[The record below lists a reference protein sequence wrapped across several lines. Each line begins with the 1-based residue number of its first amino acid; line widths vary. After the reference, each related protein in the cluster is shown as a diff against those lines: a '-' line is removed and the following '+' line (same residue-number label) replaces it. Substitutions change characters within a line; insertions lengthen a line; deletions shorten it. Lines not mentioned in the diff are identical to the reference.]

1 MSDVE
6 VVWGGI
12 VDDAMVRDNDVG
24 LRLLEKA
31 RLELEVNLD
40 SVTEAED
47 AAKSIVLLL
56 AEVVWKLDREAF
68 G

>member
-47 AAKSIVLLL
+47 AAKSMVLLL
-56 AEVVWKLDREAF
+56 AEVIWKLDSEAF

>member
-40 SVTEAED
+40 SVTEAGD

>member
-31 RLELEVNLD
+31 RLEPEVNLD

>member
-31 RLELEVNLD
+31 RLEPEVNLD
-40 SVTEAED
+40 SVTEAGD